1 MMMKLS
7 APRRDPLIFLTIA
20 VVASILVGSLW
31 LISRN
36 SDSAGIASN
45 VLNVDPVPYTPSEV
59 CNNWASY
66 WTTESGV
73 DVPAT
78 ALEAMSNCRQV
89 GDGTWIVPANA
100 ADPRIDRPVVLTSA
114 ERAQV
119 QSLENQIQS
128 SLQRFQTLQSG
139 DLVAAVR
146 AVYVPEVTGIDGH
159 LKDGQSI
166 TAARKLYTDELAA
179 FLTNPGNEALVAYT
193 QWIVAYRQAA
203 FAQLADH
210 CLVEKFDYLHN
221 ACKGTADQLS
231 INFVPWSWD
240 LSDSLLLDTYLRAV
254 LDGTA
259 PAPPGFTAYG

>member
-1 MMMKLS
+1 MMMRPS
-7 APRRDPLIFLTIA
+7 RARRDPLIFLSIVA
-20 VVASILVGSLW
+20 VGLIVVGFLW

-36 SDSAGIASN
+36 ADSAGVASN
-45 VLNVDPVPYTPSEV
+45 VADVDPVPYTPSEV
-59 CNNWASY
+59 CDNWARY

-73 DVPAT
+73 DVPAA

-89 GDGTWIVPANA
+89 ADGTWIVPANA
-100 ADPRIDRPVVLTSA
+100 ADPRIARPVVLTDA
-114 ERAQV
+114 ERTQV
-119 QSLENQIQS
+119 QNLENQIQS
-128 SLQRFQTLQSG
+128 SIQRFQMLESA
-139 DLVAAVR
+139 DLVTAIST
-146 AVYVPEVTGIDGH
+146 VYVPDATGVDGH
-159 LKDGQSI
+159 VADGPRI
-166 TAARKLYTDELAA
+166 DTTRKLYNNELAT
-179 FLTNPGNEALVAYT
+179 FLANPGNEALMAYT

-203 FAQLADH
+203 FAQLTAN